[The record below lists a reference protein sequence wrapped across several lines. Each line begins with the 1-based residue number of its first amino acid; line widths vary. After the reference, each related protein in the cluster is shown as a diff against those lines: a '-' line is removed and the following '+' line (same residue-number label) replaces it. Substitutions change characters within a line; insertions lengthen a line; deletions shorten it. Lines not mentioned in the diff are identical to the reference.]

1 MSELILKI
9 DADEAGLRAVR
20 EATKHLKEVL
30 SSGGLKGSTEDIRA
44 LETSL
49 KGLSVQA
56 AATQKEMTGLTGGL
70 KQVVSAQAEAAA
82 STKGVTAAAKEGTE
96 KLSLLG
102 MKYTQLATAAQKYSV
117 LQIDGAMRKDAA
129 SVDKLSHSVGALG
142 IHLSDLVAQQR
153 AEKNAL
159 LLTNVEYE
167 KQVNIRTIVAAK
179 TSEELGIMVE
189 HTQALLR
196 DSVARGELTAQ
207 EAVALGVK
215 DRQIIAEA
223 EYQALLSKGASARAG
238 YAAQAMAEATAAARL
253 IGAPLSGKSAKG
265 SASVFSENF
274 APPPEAAA
282 QVKGLSAAYAGLA
295 KEQELAIAMN
305 RGWTASHNAG
315 VMAEATSNLRKMGVA
330 TTETARATRGLH
342 DATRGLAGASG
353 ALWLSYGNLLPMMAG
368 YVTMAAAIKG
378 VKLNADFESTTIY
391 TQAIA
396 EATGDYSMSLTTL
409 REKLLAVR
417 EVQDT
422 AGELAAASKE
432 LVKAG
437 FSEAQAVGEIA
448 DMSRTATVVQE
459 DLADVTKGV
468 AAQYRAWNVEAV
480 GAERGVSSLKQVA
493 NQMGFA
499 AAASATDFGE
509 LNSMLA
515 YTTELGPITAAG
527 FSELLA
533 ALAGMT
539 NMGIRGTKAATGLRS
554 AILNLQ
560 HPSEKLAGE
569 LSRLKVPFSST
580 TDQGELKNLT
590 TLFDDLGK
598 SLAPLSDKA
607 RVDIL
612 ESIFSVRSLKGGAA
626 MLTMLSNAAADGKF
640 NFRGLTEEIEN
651 AGRKMVFIDESAKK
665 INDSLEKQ
673 WGLLKADV
681 AREFT
686 KSFEDANGAARGLVD
701 ALRQAAADGTLR
713 SLIDTV
719 ASLTSGMISLVKYAV
734 EFKDEIGAY
743 GKAFAAAAVISGM
756 ASMLDYLGKLRLA
769 QLAWNTASLANPLI
783 ALGAAGIWL
792 VQQAYESGQ
801 DQEAYAERANAA
813 SKSTLGGR
821 GVRTES
827 RGDGMRSGHSSSP
840 VVDFASQDGFQR
852 ALAGESALLRHSTS
866 SQMSKPSAARGTDER
881 EASSSVQAAADKAA
895 RLQEWHVQRG
905 LQLEEIARKAKAD
918 IREASLKDSLAFA
931 DAEHKALL
939 FGDEEYLNK
948 TRKLRQENLQ
958 AKLDDA
964 IASEITL
971 SAKVSEAQAFAN
983 KNKDSQKAQQ
993 DLAKYQDQ
1001 LTAVQATLRVLSAD
1015 AAAMP
1020 EIIRLEDITRLNAAK
1035 AAYRSLADT
1044 AREMRENSQIE
1055 RSVAGM
1061 NEADAKKVRD
1071 LRKIDLE
1078 LERELRKLELSRN
1091 RYKADGSDSDMAS
1104 NLKAG
1109 AAAQKSATRQVYED
1123 EAATRGDW
1131 LAGAKKGWEDY
1142 SFTVANTFKTTGD
1155 IVGRVFTNMEDVFIN
1170 FVKTGKLNFSDLVDS
1185 MISDMLRMSA
1195 QQAVSGMATSVVTM
1209 LAGAWAGSGGITAA
1223 AAPNT
1228 SYVGSYDSMVGTSQ
1242 AFVFHDGGVVGG
1254 PAPSRRV
1261 PASLFSSAPRFH
1273 DGLAPD
1279 EFPAILQSGERVQSR
1294 KEVAQGGPS
1303 ITVNLIEAPGKG
1315 GQVQQRQDSNGGGNI
1330 IDIMVE
1336 QIEGKLASRVSQ
1348 GRGLAPVLEGRYA
1361 LNPAF
1366 GMTR

>member
-9 DADEAGLRAVR
+9 AADEAGLQAVK
-20 EATKHLKEVL
+20 EATRHLKEVL

-56 AATQKEMTGLTGGL
+56 AATQKEMLGLTASV
-70 KQVVSAQAEAAA
+70 KQATSAQAQNSGVVQKYTRDTREAAVA
-82 STKGVTAAAKEGTE
+82 S
-96 KLSLLG
+96 
-102 MKYTQLATAAQKYSV
+102 
-117 LQIDGAMRKDAA
+117 R
-129 SVDKLSHSVGALG
+129 
-142 IHLSDLVAQQR
+142 
-153 AEKNAL
+153 N
-159 LLTNVEYE
+159 
-167 KQVNIRTIVAAK
+167 
-179 TSEELGIMVE
+179 
-189 HTQALLR
+189 
-196 DSVARGELTAQ
+196 
-207 EAVALGVK
+207 
-215 DRQIIAEA
+215 
-223 EYQALLSKGASARAG
+223 
-238 YAAQAMAEATAAARL
+238 
-253 IGAPLSGKSAKG
+253 
-265 SASVFSENF
+265 
-274 APPPEAAA
+274 
-282 QVKGLSAAYAGLA
+282 
-295 KEQELAIAMN
+295 
-305 RGWTASHNAG
+305 
-315 VMAEATSNLRKMGVA
+315 
-330 TTETARATRGLH
+330 LH

-378 VKLNADFESTTIY
+378 VKLNADFESTTVY
-391 TQAIA
+391 TQSIA
-396 EATGDYSMSLTTL
+396 EATNDYSMKLSTL

-598 SLAPLSDKA
+598 SLAPLSTKA

-626 MLTMLSNAAADGKF
+626 MLTMLSDAAADGKF
-640 NFRGLTEEIEN
+640 NFRGLTAEIES
-651 AGRKMVFIDESAKK
+651 AGQKMVFIDDAAKK
-665 INDSLEKQ
+665 VNDTLEGQ
-673 WGLLKADV
+673 WKLLKADV

-686 KSFEDANGAARGLVD
+686 QSFEDANGAARGLVD

-713 SLIDTV
+713 SLIDSV
-719 ASLTSGMISLVKYAV
+719 ADLTKGLVSLVKYAV
-734 EFKDEIGAY
+734 EFKEVLGVLVTGLIF
-743 GKAFAAAAVISGM
+743 GKI
-756 ASMLDYLGKLRLA
+756 
-769 QLAWNTASLANPLI
+769 
-783 ALGAAGIWL
+783 AAGIEGIALAIGAATTKQLIFNAAAKANPYVAAVTAVSALSYLGDTTSRWAMEDQTR
-792 VQQAYESGQ
+792 VAARESGIQ
-801 DQEAYAERANAA
+801 SWMGNIKKA
-813 SKSTLGGR
+813 
-821 GVRTES
+821 
-827 RGDGMRSGHSSSP
+827 P
-840 VVDFASQDGFQR
+840 DF
-852 ALAGESALLRHSTS
+852 LAGPENPFGDMTASAGPL
-866 SQMSKPSAARGTDER
+866 ARKGASPGADER

-895 RLQEWHVQRG
+895 RLQEWHLQRG
-905 LQLEEIARKAKAD
+905 LQLEEVARKAKAD

-939 FGDEEYLNK
+939 FGDEAYLNK

-971 SAKVSEAQAFAN
+971 SAKVAEAQSFAN

-1001 LTAVQATLRVLSAD
+1001 LTAVQSTFVDLERDLNN
-1015 AAAMP
+1015 MP
-1020 EIIRLEDITRLNAAK
+1020 KLIELEDITRLNAAN

-1055 RSVAGM
+1055 RSISSM

-1071 LRKIDLE
+1071 LRKVDLD
-1078 LERELRKLELSRN
+1078 LERELQKLDINRN
-1091 RYKADGSDSDMAS
+1091 RYKADGSETAMAES
-1104 NLKAG
+1104 LRRG
-1109 AAAQKSATRQVYED
+1109 AQEQRGAVQQVYED

-1142 SFTVANTFKTTGD
+1142 AYAASDAFKSTGA
-1155 IVGRVFTNMEDVFIN
+1155 IVGRVFENMEDVFIN
-1170 FVKTGKLNFSDLVDS
+1170 FVKTGKLSFKDLADS
-1185 MISDMLRMSA
+1185 LISDMLRIA
-1195 QQAVSGMATSVVTM
+1195 AKQAVSGIATSV
-1209 LAGAWAGSGGITAA
+1209 LGAITSAAVFHGGTDSVGSG
-1223 AAPNT
+1223 
-1228 SYVGSYDSMVGTSQ
+1228 S
-1242 AFVFHDGGVVGG
+1242 
-1254 PAPSRRV
+1254 APSRSV
-1261 PASLFSSAPRFH
+1261 PAALFANAPRFH
-1273 DGLAPD
+1273 SGLAPD
-1279 EFPAILQSGERVQSR
+1279 EFPAILQSGERVSSR
-1294 KEVAQGGPS
+1294 AQVAAEKQGGSAPTFTQYFTIDARGAES
-1303 ITVNLIEAPGKG
+1303 GLEERLRAAVKEAAAMGYRLVVDEFLRGYGP
-1315 GQVQQRQDSNGGGNI
+1315 I
-1330 IDIMVE
+1330 
-1336 QIEGKLASRVSQ
+1336 AARV
-1348 GRGLAPVLEGRYA
+1348 
-1361 LNPAF
+1361 
-1366 GMTR
+1366 